1 MAPYPLVSF
10 YFSVNVAGTGSP
22 DAGFLEA
29 SGFNA
34 EREVEEVVEGGEN
47 RFVHRLPTKMK
58 YGNLV
63 LKRGFVGRS
72 TALFEWCKA
81 TIESDLGKPIRPRD
95 IKVSLLDVKDN
106 PMVSWDFVR
115 AWPVKMDVSNF
126 NAKESEIAVETL
138 EFAFA
143 YLQRGF
149 VAGNAGQG
157 P

>member
-1 MAPYPLVSF
+1 MSVYPLVSF
-10 YFSVNVAGTGSP
+10 YFSVAISGAGGIDS
-22 DAGFLEA
+22 AFAEA
-29 SGFNA
+29 SGFGA

-47 RFVHRLPTKMK
+47 RYVHRLPKTVK

-72 TALFEWCKA
+72 TALFAWCKQSM
-81 TIESDLGKPIRPRD
+81 ESDLGRPIRPRD
-95 IKVSLLDVKDN
+95 IKVSLLDTKDH

-126 NAKESEIAVETL
+126 NAKESELAIETL
-138 EFAFA
+138 EFSYA

-149 VAGNAGQG
+149 VDGNAGQG